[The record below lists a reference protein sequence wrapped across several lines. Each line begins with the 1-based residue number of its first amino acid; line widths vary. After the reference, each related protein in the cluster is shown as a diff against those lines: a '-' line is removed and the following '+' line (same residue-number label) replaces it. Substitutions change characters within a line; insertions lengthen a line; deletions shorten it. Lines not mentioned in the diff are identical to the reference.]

1 VRAPAPYRDCLN
13 KEVTAMY
20 ALTPLFVYANSS
32 HDGHWWIVFPILW
45 GLLIAAAIYLLW
57 RRSGRGPRDGG
68 GPAKRILGERFAR
81 GEISADEYRE
91 RLAQL
96 Q

>member
-1 VRAPAPYRDCLN
+1 MQGLI
-13 KEVTAMY
+13 
-20 ALTPLFVYANSS
+20 PLFVYADSA
-32 HDGHWWIVFPILW
+32 HHGHWWIVFPILW
-45 GLLIAAAIYLLW
+45 ALLIAAAIAFFW
-57 RRSGRGPRDGG
+57 RRRGRGDGD
-68 GPAKRILGERFAR
+68 PARRILGERFAR

>member
-1 VRAPAPYRDCLN
+1 
-13 KEVTAMY
+13 MH
-20 ALTPLFVYANSS
+20 ALIPLFVYASDS
-32 HDGHWWIVFPILW
+32 HGWHHGGHWWIVFPILW
-45 GLLIAAAIYLLW
+45 ALLIAAAIALFW
-57 RRSGRGPRDGG
+57 RRCRGRQDGG
-68 GPAKRILGERFAR
+68 DPAKRILSERFAR